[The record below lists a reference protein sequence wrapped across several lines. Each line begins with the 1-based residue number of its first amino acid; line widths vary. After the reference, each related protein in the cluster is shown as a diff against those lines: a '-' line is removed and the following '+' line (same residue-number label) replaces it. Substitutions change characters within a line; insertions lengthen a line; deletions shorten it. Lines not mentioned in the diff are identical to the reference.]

1 MFYSFII
8 NLIIASSILC
18 NSFIL
23 HKNKWCS
30 NFFRDYNNL
39 RMGCD
44 YYIDKDLHIYD
55 YNNIIFSYINL
66 EHERG
71 YWYDLFDE
79 DEDGYEERLRQ
90 YKDERLEPQ
99 MAPIIIYSNKSFNK
113 LSLEYKY
120 KKIIEDD
127 LKSFNKTLNDVSK
140 IIKIENR
147 YER

>member
-1 MFYSFII
+1 
-8 NLIIASSILC
+8 
-18 NSFIL
+18 
-23 HKNKWCS
+23 
-30 NFFRDYNNL
+30 
-39 RMGCD
+39 MGCD